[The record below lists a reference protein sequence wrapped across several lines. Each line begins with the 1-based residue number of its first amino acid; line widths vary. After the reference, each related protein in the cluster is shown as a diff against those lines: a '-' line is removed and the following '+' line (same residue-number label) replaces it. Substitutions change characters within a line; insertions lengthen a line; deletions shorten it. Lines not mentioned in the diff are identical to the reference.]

1 MKQLDQKVGI
11 ITGAA
16 SGIGQ
21 KTAELF
27 AEQGMKV
34 VIADIAAEKGEKVVG
49 GIRKAGGVADFIET
63 DVTKSEQVQHLI
75 RETTE
80 RHGALNVLV
89 NDAAYWRGDTTIADL
104 TEEVW
109 DKVIDGTLKSV
120 FLCTKYAIPE
130 MIRAGGGSIVNI
142 SSVNSVY
149 PVGLTAYSAAKGGVD
164 TLTKI
169 VAVEYGKHKIRVNA
183 VLPGTTGTEASL
195 AEWRGV
201 PGRLEKI
208 TEMYPLGRIAAP
220 EDIANCALFFASDRS
235 AFVNGVCLLAD
246 GGLTAGRDFGF

>member
-21 KTAELF
+21 QTAQLF
-27 AEQGMKV
+27 AREGMKV
-34 VIADIAAEKGEKVVG
+34 VIADISVEKGEKVAAGIREAG
-49 GIRKAGGVADFIET
+49 GIADFIET
-63 DVTKSEQVQHLI
+63 NVAETEQVQHVI
-75 RETTE
+75 RETTK
-80 RHGALNVLV
+80 RHGVLNVLV
-89 NDAAYWRGDTTIADL
+89 NDAAHWQGDTTIANLD
-104 TEEVW
+104 EKVW
-109 DKVIDGTLKSV
+109 DKVLEVTLKGV
-120 FLCTKYAIPE
+120 YLCTKYAIPE

-183 VLPGTTGTEASL
+183 ILPGTTSTESSM
-195 AEWRGV
+195 AEWKQV

-208 TEMYPLGRIAAP
+208 TEMYPLGRIATP
-220 EDIANCALFFASDRS
+220 EDIANCALFLASDRS
-235 AFVNGVCLLAD
+235 AFVNGVCILVD
-246 GGLTAGRDFGF
+246 GGLTAGHDFGF

>member
-89 NDAAYWRGDTTIADL
+89 NDAAYWREDTTIADL

-169 VAVEYGKHKIRVNA
+169 VAVEYGKHKIPGQCCPPGNYRHRSVARRVEGRTRQTGKDHGN
-183 VLPGTTGTEASL
+183 VPSGTNRRTGGHRELRAFF
-195 AEWRGV
+195 RF
-201 PGRLEKI
+201 R
-208 TEMYPLGRIAAP
+208 PLGFCQR
-220 EDIANCALFFASDRS
+220 
-235 AFVNGVCLLAD
+235 
-246 GGLTAGRDFGF
+246 GLPAR